1 MTEIS
6 YNAYLRSL
14 SPDRRKIIERIAE
27 LAQELYPEIQQN
39 MKYKLPSFTLENV
52 SLFQIASQKDYLGL
66 YISKKLLS
74 INQTILEG
82 WDVGKGTIKIKSF
95 EEFDENIIRAVLSGV
110 KEFPFEYSKRGDSS
124 R

>member
-1 MTEIS
+1 LTEIS